1 MKRLFARKPWGAV
14 VPPPKF
20 NGAVPAVAFV
30 SAVEPKQRMKRH
42 VPLRSPGRSRVLLP
56 LMASLLAGCIST
68 PDVASTKSQTRNPPV
83 RLERQLTSQR
93 YAHILTNF
101 GVWSPDGKWIVYDT
115 RSERPGTN
123 FDGDTIER
131 INVETR
137 EVQVLYRSTNGA
149 HCGVVTCSPVEPKV
163 VFILGPEH
171 PTPDWQYGMYH
182 RQGVLVNM
190 NRPQA
195 AINLDARDL
204 TPPFTPGALRGGS
217 HVHVFSAD
225 GQWVSYTYEDHV
237 LAQFS
242 EENAAHEMNLRNV
255 GISVPVKR
263 VVVSKDHPRNQDGEY
278 FSVLV
283 AETTAQPKPGSD
295 EIRRAI
301 EDAWIGRNGYMKP
314 DGKRQKRA
322 LSFQGEVAAPNGS
335 LHMEVFVAD
344 LPDDITQPGNG
355 PLAGTATTRPRP
367 PKGTVQ
373 RRLTFTADRKFPGL
387 QGPRQWLRSS
397 PEGSRIAFLMK
408 DDAGVVQLWTISP
421 NGGAPVQ
428 VTHNQFSVASAFSWS
443 PDGRLVAHAMDNSVC
458 VTDMNTGETK
468 RLTMRTTDD
477 TAPKSEACVF
487 SPDGKRIAYMRRLPS
502 GDEAFN
508 QIFICTVP

>member
-1 MKRLFARKPWGAV
+1 M
-14 VPPPKF
+14 
-20 NGAVPAVAFV
+20 
-30 SAVEPKQRMKRH
+30 
-42 VPLRSPGRSRVLLP
+42 
-56 LMASLLAGCIST
+56 ST
-68 PDVASTKSQTRNPPV
+68 
-83 RLERQLTSQR
+83 ERQITNHRRS
-93 YAHILTNF
+93 HVLTNT

-131 INVETR
+131 VNVETG

-149 HCGVVTCSPVEPKV
+149 HCGVVTCSPTEPKV

-171 PTPDWQYGMYH
+171 PTPDWEYGFAH
-182 RQGVLVNM
+182 RQGAIVEM
-190 NRPQA
+190 NRPGKA
-195 AINLDARDL
+195 VNLDARDI

-225 GQWVSYTYEDHV
+225 GKWVSYTYEDHV
-237 LAQFS
+237 LSQFT
-242 EENAAHEMNLRNV
+242 EENAEHDANFRNI
-255 GISVPVKR
+255 GISVPVTPVR
-263 VVVSKDHPRNQDGEY
+263 VSKDHPRNQDGEY

-283 AETTAQPKPGSD
+283 AETTAHPKPGSD

-301 EDAWIGRNGYMKP
+301 EDAWIGRNGYVKS
-314 DGKRQKRA
+314 DGTRQKRA
-322 LSFQGEVAAPNGS
+322 LAFQGEVAAPNGS

-355 PLAGTATTRPRP
+355 PLEGTATKRPRP

-387 QGPRQWLRSS
+387 QGTRQWLRSS
-397 PEGSRIAFLMK
+397 PDGSRIAFLMK
-408 DDAGVVQLWTISP
+408 DDAGIVQLWTISP
-421 NGGAPVQ
+421 NGGTPVQ

-443 PDGRLVAHAMDNSVC
+443 PDGKLVAHAMDNSVC
-458 VTDMNTGETK
+458 VTDVNTGETK

-487 SPDGKRIAYMRRLPS
+487 SPDGRRLAYMRRLPS
-502 GDEAFN
+502 GDESFN
-508 QIFICTVP
+508 QIFVCTIP

>member
-1 MKRLFARKPWGAV
+1 MLASFAGCV
-14 VPPPKF
+14 S
-20 NGAVPAVAFV
+20 VPAPNAAHSQRKSKPV
-30 SAVEPKQRMKRH
+30 S
-42 VPLRSPGRSRVLLP
+42 
-56 LMASLLAGCIST
+56 T
-68 PDVASTKSQTRNPPV
+68 
-83 RLERQLTSQR
+83 ERQLTNHR
-93 YAHILTNF
+93 RGHVLTNI

-131 INVETR
+131 VNVETG
-137 EVQVLYRSTNGA
+137 EVQVLYCSTNGA
-149 HCGVVTCSPVEPKV
+149 HCGVVTCSPAEPKV

-171 PTPDWQYGMYH
+171 PTPDWEYGFAH
-182 RQGVLVNM
+182 RQGAIVDM
-190 NRPQA
+190 NRPGESV
-195 AINLDARDL
+195 NLDARDI

-225 GQWVSYTYEDHV
+225 GLWVSYTYEDHV
-237 LAQFS
+237 LAQFA
-242 EENAAHEMNLRNV
+242 EENAEHEMNLRNV

-263 VVVSKDHPRNQDGEY
+263 VVVPKDHPRNQDGAY
-278 FSVLV
+278 FSVVV
-283 AETTAQPKPGSD
+283 AEITAHPRPGSD
-295 EIRRAI
+295 EIRRAF
-301 EDAWIGRNGYMKP
+301 EDAWIGRNGYVKP

-322 LSFQGEVAAPNGS
+322 LAFQGEVAAPNGS
-335 LHMEVFVAD
+335 LHSEVFVVD

-355 PLAGTATTRPRP
+355 PLEGTATKRPRP

-397 PEGSRIAFLMK
+397 PDGSRIAFLMK

-443 PDGRLVAHAMDNSVC
+443 SDGQSVAHAMDNSIC
-458 VTDMNTGETK
+458 VTDVSTGETK
-468 RLTMRTTDD
+468 RLTMRTSDD
-477 TAPKSEACVF
+477 VAPKSEACVF
-487 SPDGKRIAYMRRLPS
+487 SPDGKRLAYMRKLPS
-502 GDEAFN
+502 GDESFS
-508 QIFICTVP
+508 QIFVCTVP